1 MQIICLWIVS
11 ILNLCFIETM
21 NELGLQVIS
30 RMVNNDRI
38 WNFTGEKTL
47 DGIYMSL
54 KSLKL
59 LRWVNMAKDKV

>member
-1 MQIICLWIVS
+1 MQIIYLWIAG
-11 ILNLCFIETM
+11 ILNLCLLKTM

-38 WNFTGEKTL
+38 WNFTGEKKPLMVSIT
-47 DGIYMSL
+47 SL

-59 LRWVNMAKDKV
+59 LRWVNMAKR